1 MFDYVCTGENYLIE
15 PGPSST
21 FPLVISANNDM
32 FPNFANLA
40 ERLGFVV
47 RNNGAAVARFV
58 LLKDLFCRCQVV
70 FQAWYLSK
78 RQCTGSLRAL
88 VNLFISTSMLTNV
101 IKAGVFTR
109 LRPCGW
115 IPPQK
120 IEIAHQK
127 TRRCP
132 C

>member
-1 MFDYVCTGENYLIE
+1 MFYYVCTGENYLIE
-15 PGPSST
+15 PGPSGT
-21 FPLVISANNDM
+21 FPLVISANNVM
-32 FPNFANLA
+32 FSNFANLA
-40 ERLGFVV
+40 ERLRFLV

-70 FQAWYLSK
+70 FQACYLSK

-101 IKAGVFTR
+101 IKAAVLTR
-109 LRPCGW
+109 PRPYG
-115 IPPQK
+115 IPAKK
-120 IEIAHQK
+120 IEMAHRK
-127 TRRCP
+127 PRRCA